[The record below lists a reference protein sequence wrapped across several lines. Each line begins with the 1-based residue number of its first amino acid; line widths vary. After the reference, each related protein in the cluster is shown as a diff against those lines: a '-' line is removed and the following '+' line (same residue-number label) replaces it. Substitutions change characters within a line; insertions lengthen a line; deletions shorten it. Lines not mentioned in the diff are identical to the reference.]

1 MGAFYTNVTV
11 RSSSLE
17 EVLSYLNGRTAFVAP
32 EQNGYI
38 TIYDKQCDEGGLYP
52 NEFSSD
58 ISRHL
63 NTVAFLVTVH
73 DDDVLYF
80 DVFEN
85 GAHRDEYDSCPN
97 YFSEDQ
103 AEDDELLPPEGGN
116 PEVLCALFNC
126 TNIAAVRDV
135 LYADDEDSD
144 ICIFATERHRVLAEL
159 LQLPASSV
167 GYGYDHLAEGEIPE
181 GLSEDALIHL
191 SPQNP

>member
-11 RSSSLE
+11 RSSSRE
-17 EVLSYLNGRTAFVAP
+17 EVLSYLDGRTAFVAP
-32 EQNGYI
+32 VRNGYI
-38 TIYDKQCDEGGLYP
+38 TIYDKQCDEGGLHP

-85 GAHRDEYDSCPN
+85 GEHRDEYDSCPN
-97 YFSEDQ
+97 YFSED
-103 AEDDELLPPEGGN
+103 DEFLPPKGGN

-126 TNIAAVRDV
+126 ANMAAVRDV
-135 LYADDEDSD
+135 LYADDEDSE

-167 GYGYDHLAEGEIPE
+167 GHGYDYLAEGEVPE
-181 GLSEDALIHL
+181 GLSKDDLIHI
-191 SPQNP
+191 SPRNP